1 MLAAFVGGIHL
12 LLVLAIVVGVL
23 VILLASTEQVSPQDL
38 LAIQRVYKLTG
49 ASLVLVGIA
58 GLILWLWVGKPAAFY
73 SNNPVFHA
81 KLGLFLLLG
90 VLFSYNAYRVHTL
103 QSAHLTDPEAQIP
116 LGNTH
121 RRLQKALIP
130 LLIAIPVLAYL
141 MARGIGY

>member
-1 MLAAFVGGIHL
+1 MLAAIVGGIHL
-12 LLVLAIVVGVL
+12 LLVLALVVGIL
-23 VILLASTEQVSPQDL
+23 VILLASAEQVSPQDL

-49 ASLVLVGIA
+49 VSLVLVAIA

-90 VLFSYNAYRVHTL
+90 ALFSYNAYRVQHLPSTHT
-103 QSAHLTDPEAQIP
+103 TDPEALIP

-130 LLIAIPVLAYL
+130 LLIAIPILAYL

>member
-12 LLVLAIVVGVL
+12 LLVLALVVGIL
-23 VILLASTEQVSPQDL
+23 VILLASAEQVSPQDL
-38 LAIQRVYKLTG
+38 LAIKRVYKLTG
-49 ASLVLVGIA
+49 ASLVLVAIA
-58 GLILWLWVGKPAAFY
+58 GMILWLWVGKPAAFY

-90 VLFSYNAYRVHTL
+90 ALFSYNAYRVHHL
-103 QSAHLTDPEAQIP
+103 QGAQATDPETQIP

-130 LLIAIPVLAYL
+130 LLIVIPVLAYL
-141 MARGIGY
+141 MARGVGY